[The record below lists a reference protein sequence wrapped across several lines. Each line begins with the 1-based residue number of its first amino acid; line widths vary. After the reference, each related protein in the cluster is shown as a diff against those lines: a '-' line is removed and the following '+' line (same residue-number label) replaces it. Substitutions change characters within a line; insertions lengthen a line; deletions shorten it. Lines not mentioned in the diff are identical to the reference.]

1 LRQLIDPRNSYFVAA
16 NGLLA
21 TVSYLVIVAE
31 IRRMVL
37 VR

>member
-1 LRQLIDPRNSYFVAA
+1 LRHFGDPRHQCFVAA

-21 TVSYLVIVAE
+21 AVSYLVIVGE
-31 IRRMVL
+31 VRRMVL